1 MINFS
6 FYKEVL
12 CANKNNPNMD
22 CNGKCALKKQL
33 KSASKEKDASKEA
46 SDFAQQLQFSPFD
59 LTIFPELVFYPLD
72 ELKSSFALF
81 NEGIEQHSF
90 SEIEHPPC

>member
-6 FYKEVL
+6 YYKEVL

-33 KSASKEKDASKEA
+33 KSASKEKEASKEA
-46 SDFAQQLQFSPFD
+46 FDFSQQLQLSPFD
-59 LTIFPELVFYPLD
+59 FPINSTFPTFLLNEM
-72 ELKSSFALF
+72 KASFALL
-81 NEGIEQHSF
+81 NEGTVNHPLL
-90 SEIEHPPC
+90 EIEHPPC

>member
-1 MINFS
+1 
-6 FYKEVL
+6 
-12 CANKNNPNMD
+12 MD

-46 SDFAQQLQFSPFD
+46 FDFSQQLQFSAFD
-59 LTIFPELVFYPLD
+59 SPVISIVEFYFFD
-72 ELKSSFALF
+72 ELKSPFALF
-81 NEGIEQHSF
+81 DEALVEYPH

>member
-46 SDFAQQLQFSPFD
+46 SDFAQQLQLSAFD
-59 LTIFPELVFYPLD
+59 LPVIPSFQFYLLN

-81 NEGIEQHSF
+81 NAGIEQHSF